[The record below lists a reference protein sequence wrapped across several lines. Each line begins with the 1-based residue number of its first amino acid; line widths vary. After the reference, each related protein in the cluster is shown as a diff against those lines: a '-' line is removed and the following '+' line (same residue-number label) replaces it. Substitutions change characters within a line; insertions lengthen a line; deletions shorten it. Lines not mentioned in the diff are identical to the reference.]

1 MEQSKANLA
10 ILIVEDEHD
19 ALATLSMMV
28 RMKFPEAKVHM
39 AENGKVGVEVF
50 KKYLPDIVIT
60 DVNMPVK
67 NGIDMAAEIKEIKR
81 DTRFIVLTAYNEKI
95 FFQRFKEI
103 GFSSY
108 LLKPLE
114 FKKLF
119 VEINKCI
126 AEITGSAPPA

>member
-1 MEQSKANLA
+1 MGPQSKSQLA
-10 ILIVEDEHD
+10 ILIVEDEQD

-28 RMKFPEAKVHM
+28 KMKFPELKIYL
-39 AENGKVGVEVF
+39 AENGKIGVEIF
-50 KKYLPDIVIT
+50 KKYLPEIVLT

-67 NGIDMAAEIKEIKR
+67 NGIEMAAEIKEIKK
-81 DTRFIVLTAYNEKI
+81 DTKFIVLTAYNEKI
-95 FFQRFKEI
+95 FFQKFKAI

-126 AEITGSAPPA
+126 AEIMSTA